1 MSHLCCSMVIPLVW
15 IQCFW
20 IVGHV
25 NGCGNLQTEMEGRCC
40 DKCSP
45 GTYLDKFCSE
55 NYQTTC
61 APCKEGSFAD
71 EYHSYDR
78 CVECDSCQQVYEK
91 NCTPTTNAVC
101 ACYPGFLCSNSIC
114 SHCQKNKCVAGES
127 LKKTVVSSGLELQE
141 YTYRCVDLCLMDE
154 YFDEKSNLCKPR
166 KQCHAYGL
174 IEQLPRN
181 KTHDSVCYRLETKR
195 YEGDSILTSLVCG
208 FVLLSV
214 TFLLFA
220 SYNLIKK
227 LRKHRAKKNPILEV
241 TVNTDNFHLPKE
253 ESGLQFIIQDESDD
267 SSSLCQP

>member
-61 APCKEGSFAD
+61 APCKEGSFQKIIK
-71 EYHSYDR
+71 
-78 CVECDSCQQVYEK
+78 VLVSCGLNLCSSAVYEK

-127 LKKTVVSSGLELQE
+127 LKKTGENKDSFIFKRTV
-141 YTYRCVDLCLMDE
+141 CLFFCFVFCFNITSQLTDCPFSCHV
-154 YFDEKSNLCKPR
+154 YKKS
-166 KQCHAYGL
+166 
-174 IEQLPRN
+174 
-181 KTHDSVCYRLETKR
+181 THL
-195 YEGDSILTSLVCG
+195 
-208 FVLLSV
+208 
-214 TFLLFA
+214 
-220 SYNLIKK
+220 
-227 LRKHRAKKNPILEV
+227 
-241 TVNTDNFHLPKE
+241 
-253 ESGLQFIIQDESDD
+253 
-267 SSSLCQP
+267 